1 MINRN
6 RDTAFAKKVE
16 EDVAWFIGYNLGR
29 TAINMPDEYSPF
41 DFILSKQVSGLHVAT
56 GIAEF
61 RHRPSTLID
70 DYDTFTINKIKIDKL
85 RDWGREMKIP
95 AFLMVLWKD
104 TGVMWCKVRKDYEVV
119 EQKRKVQERENDR
132 AEQLYEIPI
141 SNFKLLMEYTPR
153 LGTRP
158 VLLTTIK

>member
-6 RDTAFAKKVE
+6 RDTAAAKKIE

-158 VLLTTIK
+158 ILLTTIK